1 MEFIENNYVWII
13 VIGVVL
19 LMTVIGY
26 FADKMETKEEKPKKK
41 KEKKNQILDS
51 VPEVEEQQ
59 TDNELPPEWD
69 ETKKVVDDEQEIM
82 NIEGTANTNEWN
94 ELPEV
99 NENLITDDNSGI
111 NFDNNEWQMDTNETS
126 AEIDNHEED
135 NNLSFE
141 VPEVQFENVEESNEE
156 LVGSEEQIDEMLVD
170 QPVEIEES
178 IEETIPEQI
187 DELNNLEIT
196 LPNIEALNVEENEND
211 EDVWKF

>member
-126 AEIDNHEED
+126 AEIDNQEED
-135 NNLSFE
+135 KNL
-141 VPEVQFENVEESNEE
+141 
-156 LVGSEEQIDEMLVD
+156 
-170 QPVEIEES
+170 
-178 IEETIPEQI
+178 
-187 DELNNLEIT
+187 
-196 LPNIEALNVEENEND
+196 
-211 EDVWKF
+211 

>member
-111 NFDNNEWQMDTNETS
+111 NFDNNEWQMDSNEIS